1 MDSEKTYSIGY
12 GSCYNF
18 DDSINEDNFENDDH
32 QDDGP
37 SMQTSDGISMD
48 TNDGTQH
55 IVWYYDGQI
64 YSVCCSQACTRH
76 LKLIH
81 RNYKDEELEAI
92 KQTKQLF
99 IGERVQAHG
108 EVLGY
113 REGDDDLESAP
124 VGDFNPDAD
133 ENYGDYVGEVAVNV
147 GIDQVLPDDNA
158 MEFLENDIVC
168 ILGRKCDHTGKA
180 ETMPLNCRNKD
191 LMIGAIG
198 RVCNTHQRGQQFDPR
213 FEENVSPKRR
223 VVEMTSIIRENIYM
237 PMPLTKVQVAGGN
250 VQAKE
255 RKFHIQLDV
264 YEELMP
270 VNLLV
275 PLNRMRLLTEV
286 LEDVDTP
293 EDVREMLVQE
303 GTEAEN
309 ERIVDDMG
317 EGRNKMLAIEENA
330 FVDEDSDNSEE
341 EDSGEVNEDHD
352 ESSDDEEICDDNS
365 ELDANIDGSSDDE
378 RGNAEAAV
386 GNDNDS

>member
-1 MDSEKTYSIGY
+1 
-12 GSCYNF
+12 
-18 DDSINEDNFENDDH
+18 
-32 QDDGP
+32 
-37 SMQTSDGISMD
+37 
-48 TNDGTQH
+48 
-55 IVWYYDGQI
+55 
-64 YSVCCSQACTRH
+64 
-76 LKLIH
+76 
-81 RNYKDEELEAI
+81 LEAI

-133 ENYGDYVGEVAVNV
+133 ENYGDDAAEVAVNV
-147 GIDQVLPDDNA
+147 GIVDQVLPDDNA
-158 MEFLENDIVC
+158 IEFLEDDIVC

-309 ERIVDDMG
+309 ARNED
-317 EGRNKMLAIEENA
+317 EGRKRMLAIEENA
-330 FVDEDSDNSEE
+330 FVDEDSDDSEE
-341 EDSGEVNEDHD
+341 EDAGEVNEDHD
-352 ESSDDEEICDDNS
+352 ESLDDEDIYDNNS
-365 ELDANIDGSSDDE
+365 EPDGSLDSGDE
-378 RGNAEAAV
+378 EKESAEEAV
-386 GNDNDS
+386 DRDNENEHYNV